1 MFKLPRISSKWR
13 WPKFLIALM
22 VVELGG
28 SVAALALFGI
38 AEPNLYRTK
47 LWQIGA
53 DNGFN
58 SSPKTILYAYANY
71 RKIPSI
77 PFVWSHTYVY
87 VQDLGGLELI
97 VGRITEFN
105 VAISV
110 LCTFIM
116 IVKWVMFALH
126 IWYPLL
132 ATVTNIIITAL
143 WIVSIYGQAGPDRS
157 DPKHPSSI
165 AWYVNKSCSYAKPAG
180 YEHYCLMA
188 KGTFAVTVFMMVI
201 FVVNTVQGIWSM
213 IPSASER
220 AASKL
225 EIDDMQTSKGKG
237 ASDSPTSDNSG
248 EQNWE
253 MKSHPKST
261 LTPYTPRT
269 MAFNTLDRQL
279 PLRAESHGARFA

>member
-1 MFKLPRISSKWR
+1 MFKFPRISGKWK

-87 VQDLGGLELI
+87 VQDLGDLELI

-143 WIVSIYGQAGPDRS
+143 WIVSIYGQAGPDHS
-157 DPKHPSSI
+157 DPKHPSNI

-201 FVVNTVQGIWSM
+201 FVINTAQGIWSM
-213 IPSASER
+213 IPSAAER

-225 EIDDMQTSKGKG
+225 DIDDMQTSKGKG
-237 ASDSPTSDNSG
+237 ASDSPTSFNSG